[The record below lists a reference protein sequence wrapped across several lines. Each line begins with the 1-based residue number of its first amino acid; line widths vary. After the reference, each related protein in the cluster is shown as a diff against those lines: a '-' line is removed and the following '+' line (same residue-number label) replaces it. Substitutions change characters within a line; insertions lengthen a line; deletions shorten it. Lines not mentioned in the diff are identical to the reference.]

1 MNFCPNCGRKLEL
14 GLIVLRERPMC
25 KTEDG
30 GCGFIDFGHYTL
42 GAGGLVVLD
51 GPDGVRKALLIQRGE
66 EPNRG
71 GWTIPGGFVEF
82 DETADKAVVRE
93 VEEETGLQTR
103 NLGMVAYRNRANPGD
118 NSSYVVFLLEVT
130 GGELRTEPDP
140 EIAGAG
146 FFSLEEMQQMPR
158 LAPLSYELA
167 AAAIEDRLQLIQA
180 KQVQG
185 VNGAPPFT
193 LYIQEGSG
201 NRV

>member
-1 MNFCPNCGRKLEL
+1 MHMNFCPNCGHKLEM
-14 GLIVLRERPMC
+14 GLVAYRERPMC

-30 GCGFIDFGHYTL
+30 GCGFIDFGHYSL
-42 GAGGLVVLD
+42 GAGGLVVRE
-51 GPDGVRKALLIQRGE
+51 GPGGVRQALLIQRGE

-82 DETADKAVVRE
+82 DESADVAVVRE
-93 VEEETGLQTR
+93 VEEETGFQTR
-103 NLGMVAYRNRANPGD
+103 SLGLVAFRNRANASD

-130 GGELRTEPDP
+130 GGEMHTEPDP
-140 EIAGAG
+140 EISQVG
-146 FFSLEEMQQMPR
+146 FFSLEEMQKMPR

-167 AAAIEDRLQLIQA
+167 AAAIENRLRPFEP

-193 LYIQEGSG
+193 LYI
-201 NRV
+201 